1 MEQKGVFLLSPHPT
15 RLDVQVFAF
24 LTSILTSGC
33 VSVIWYY
40 HTYPEYRAFGG
51 GRGGGG
57 GGRGECF
64 PLFTDTEVNGS
75 FTMQLFTPP
84 PSSL

>member
-1 MEQKGVFLLSPHPT
+1 MFLSFVILS
-15 RLDVQVFAF
+15 
-24 LTSILTSGC
+24 
-33 VSVIWYY
+33 Y
-40 HTYPEYRAFGG
+40 HAFGG
-51 GRGGGG
+51 GVGGRGGGGG
-57 GGRGECF
+57 GGRGECL